1 LQPSLTDCHD
11 KSFDTE
17 AAYTNGGCAR
27 QVGEALA
34 TNYGAEAAAGWDFAH
49 YVATSFRKVS
59 HQLNL
64 TVGKRPWCAQPS
76 LLLWCLSTRGHLCL
90 LLSIEMF
97 VWRS

>member
-1 LQPSLTDCHD
+1 MS
-11 KSFDTE
+11 
-17 AAYTNGGCAR
+17 AA

-34 TNYGAEAAAGWDFAH
+34 TNYGAEASAGWDFAH

-76 LLLWCLSTRGHLCL
+76 PAQPSLMFASEPVLSLAYLCGA
-90 LLSIEMF
+90 
-97 VWRS
+97 